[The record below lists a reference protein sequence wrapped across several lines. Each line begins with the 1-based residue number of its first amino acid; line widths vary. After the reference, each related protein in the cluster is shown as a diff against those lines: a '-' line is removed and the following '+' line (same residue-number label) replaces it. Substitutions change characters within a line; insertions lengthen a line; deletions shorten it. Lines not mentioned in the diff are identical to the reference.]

1 MKIKSA
7 TIIFSVFVLLFSS
20 CKSDRVDAA
29 TYKAR
34 EKLVMLGNDF
44 TDEGFIK
51 AVKANKF
58 DTVKL
63 YLDSGMSPDT
73 TSKIGTIDVPAIF
86 FALEKQSDIIV
97 QMLIRTGTDLKK
109 QTKGVT
115 VLMKA
120 VEKGNTATVA
130 LVVEKGAD
138 VNQSGENGLT
148 PLMIAIEK
156 QNMDAFWLLTKSG
169 ADVNKSDIS
178 GITPLMRA
186 VRVGNVDMVRELLKK
201 GANVN
206 AESKNGLKI
215 EKVITEKTREEM
227 IILLKQ
233 AGLKI

>member
-51 AVKANKF
+51 AVKANNI
-58 DTVKL
+58 DVVKL
-63 YLDSGMSPDT
+63 YIESGMSPDAT
-73 TSKIGTIDVPAIF
+73 EKLGDTPVPAIY
-86 FALEKQSDIIV
+86 FALDQQLDLVV
-97 QMLIRTGTDLKK
+97 QILIKAGADLKN

-115 VLMKA
+115 ILMKA
-120 VEKGNTATVA
+120 VEKGNSATVA